1 MAGLKPTRASLQLN
15 KFVTLP
21 CCCRAGVDASGTV
34 WLDVRQAGPETWAD
48 ALCNVNWAEVALRK
62 ARLGRIR
69 KLEDRAADALGLG

>member
-1 MAGLKPTRASLQLN
+1 M
-15 KFVTLP
+15 
-21 CCCRAGVDASGTV
+21 DASGTV